1 MIITAGK
8 GPGPSGLNS
17 VTGIRSTAP
26 FGAVVVMD
34 REVAPMQPPRNK
46 DKESVSSVDVRIALP
61 VKEITGKYSSQNIT
75 DSKNHNCARFN
86 FVGGEL
92 SINFRPRSSRYSRGT
107 YDDFPACCQRF
118 ELCDAS
124 VSFGMRKMYILSR
137 FPNRGKQRGLTFV
150 SNQSRISCARIFWS
164 LKFGIPAENPLG
176 ITRRTKVHRPRRDLK
191 SVMGVQA
198 GPLVF

>member
-1 MIITAGK
+1 MPPILLLKSMLRNTSSRAHRSGAPLDRGPRPLQSCMIITAGK

-75 DSKNHNCARFN
+75 DSKNHNCPRFN

-92 SINFRPRSSRYSRGT
+92 SINFRPRSSQYSRGT
-107 YDDFPACCQRF
+107 YDDFPACC
-118 ELCDAS
+118 
-124 VSFGMRKMYILSR
+124 
-137 FPNRGKQRGLTFV
+137 
-150 SNQSRISCARIFWS
+150 
-164 LKFGIPAENPLG
+164 
-176 ITRRTKVHRPRRDLK
+176 
-191 SVMGVQA
+191 
-198 GPLVF
+198 